1 MKGRTDQ
8 CINVKV
14 ILSNAKPDKSQV
26 IDAALIGVVVTGFN
40 LGNGISEMHGY
51 ERCIA
56 LQ

>member
-14 ILSNAKPDKSQV
+14 ILSNAKADKSQV

-51 ERCIA
+51 ERCTA